1 MRAITTYDQGLSK
14 HPTSFDL
21 AYNKYVCFFI
31 IFSGGEV
38 YKI

>member
-21 AYNKYVCFFI
+21 AYNKYARSILFPEGKYI
-31 IFSGGEV
+31 
-38 YKI
+38 KD

>member
-21 AYNKYVCFFI
+21 AYNKYVCFYL
-31 IFSGGEV
+31 SGGEV